1 MENLI
6 VSALSKRST
15 DVHMQIEANK
25 QKILFRSLIGL
36 VSAPIMGDLN
46 DLYEYCKFRS
56 NLDLSM
62 NMIPQTGSFEII
74 IRKQKVRLR
83 FSAIETYHSK
93 SGVIR
98 ILNLHKADN
107 LTELSCDEYQMEFQR
122 LTQLQNGLI
131 LFCGSTGSGKSTTM
145 FTWLKTLKNRRIYT
159 IEDPIEQIFDQFMQV
174 QVNSKQGLTF
184 SEAVFQ
190 LLRHDPDVIVIGEI
204 RGPTEAK
211 AAIRSAYSGH
221 LVVATIHSASAQ
233 QTIYRLMDFEV
244 SKADIEQTLKV
255 SIFQQLVLRQDKKG
269 RGAKFDFIFY

>member
-25 QKILFRSLIGL
+25 QKILFRSLYGL
-36 VSAPIMGDLN
+36 VSAPIMGNLN
-46 DLYEYCKFRS
+46 DLFEYCKFRS

-98 ILNLHKADN
+98 ILNLHKADS
-107 LTELSCDEYQMEFQR
+107 LAELSSDEYQKEFQR

-145 FTWLKTLKNRRIYT
+145 FTWLKTLRNRRIYT

-269 RGAKFDFIFY
+269 RGAKFEFIFY